1 VSILVLVRH
10 GQAMA
15 FADDSDRLSPAGEE
29 QSRRLGEWWRGHG
42 IRFDEVWSGT
52 LRRQRRTAELA
63 GFPGAAAHPDWNEYD
78 AEGIRRTLGP
88 ALEARDPE
96 FRALAAAYRQSR
108 GGAGQNRHFQRMF
121 EPLIRRWMSGECLGA
136 AGFEPWREFHS
147 RVARALRR
155 VTGGGAGRSVAVF
168 TSGGVIG
175 AAAQIVLGAPEIA
188 AIELNWRI
196 RNTSLTGMLFTPGRI
211 SLDYFNALPHL
222 DDPSAWTFR

>member
-108 GGAGQNRHFQRMF
+108 GGAG
-121 EPLIRRWMSGECLGA
+121 
-136 AGFEPWREFHS
+136 
-147 RVARALRR
+147 
-155 VTGGGAGRSVAVF
+155 RSVAVF